1 MAAVGSRA
9 VIVEDH
15 DALSRGLELVLGKAG
30 IDVVGSARTEQE
42 GYEIIL
48 RERPG
53 LAVVDIGLEDGSG
66 VELARRL
73 AESEPD
79 LGVLIYTGLDDEGLL
94 REAIDSGARGFALKA
109 GPARDLVAAARA
121 VASGGSYV
129 DPHLTFVL
137 GESATGEV
145 ATLSPRERE
154 VMAALAEGLKGP
166 PGGRA
171 AWNRSRHRAHPRGE
185 RDAEARR
192 AHARTCHRHRPPAR
206 TDRNPRFDVLTPPP
220 RAAILTGR

>member
-1 MAAVGSRA
+1 MMAVVGSRA

-94 REAIDSGARGFALKA
+94 REAIKSGARGFALKA

-121 VASGGSYV
+121 VASGGTYV

-137 GESATGEV
+137 GKSATGEV

-166 PGGRA
+166 QVA
-171 AWNRSRHRAHPRGE
+171 E
-185 RDAEARR
+185 RLGIAPDTVRTHVENAMQKLDARTR
-192 AHARTCHRHRPPAR
+192 AHAI
-206 TDRNPRFDVLTPPP
+206 
-220 RAAILTGR
+220 AIALQHGLIEIPDSTY

>member
-1 MAAVGSRA
+1 MMAVVGSRA

-94 REAIDSGARGFALKA
+94 REAINSGARGFALKA

-121 VASGGSYV
+121 VASGGTYV

-166 PGGRA
+166 QVA
-171 AWNRSRHRAHPRGE
+171 E
-185 RDAEARR
+185 RLGIAPDTVRTHVENAMQKLDARTR
-192 AHARTCHRHRPPAR
+192 AHAI
-206 TDRNPRFDVLTPPP
+206 
-220 RAAILTGR
+220 AIALQHGLIEIPDSTY

>member
-1 MAAVGSRA
+1 MTAVGSRA

-73 AESEPD
+73 AESQPD
-79 LGVLIYTGLDDEGLL
+79 LGVLIYTGLEDEGLL

-166 PGGRA
+166 QVA
-171 AWNRSRHRAHPRGE
+171 E
-185 RDAEARR
+185 RLGIAPDTVRTHVENAMHKLEARTR
-192 AHARTCHRHRPPAR
+192 VHAI
-206 TDRNPRFDVLTPPP
+206 
-220 RAAILTGR
+220 AIALQHGLIEIPDSTY

>member
-79 LGVLIYTGLDDEGLL
+79 LGVLIYTGLDDERLL

-166 PGGRA
+166 QVA
-171 AWNRSRHRAHPRGE
+171 E
-185 RDAEARR
+185 RLGIAPDTVRTHVENAMQKLD
-192 AHARTCHRHRPPAR
+192 ARTRVH
-206 TDRNPRFDVLTPPP
+206 
-220 RAAILTGR
+220 AIAIALQHGLIEIPDSTY

>member
-53 LAVVDIGLEDGSG
+53 LAVVDIGLERGSG

-73 AESEPD
+73 AKSEPG

-121 VASGGSYV
+121 VAAGGSYV
-129 DPHLTFVL
+129 DPNLTFVL
-137 GESATGEV
+137 GESPTGEV
-145 ATLSPRERE
+145 AALSPRERE
-154 VMAALAEGLKGP
+154 VMAALAEGLKA
-166 PGGRA
+166 RQVA
-171 AWNRSRHRAHPRGE
+171 E
-185 RDAEARR
+185 RLGIAPDTVRTHVENAMQKLEARTR
-192 AHARTCHRHRPPAR
+192 VHAI
-206 TDRNPRFDVLTPPP
+206 
-220 RAAILTGR
+220 AIALRQGLLKIPDSPY

>member
-137 GESATGEV
+137 GESPTGEV

-166 PGGRA
+166 QVA
-171 AWNRSRHRAHPRGE
+171 E
-185 RDAEARR
+185 RLGIAPDTVRTHVENAMQKLD
-192 AHARTCHRHRPPAR
+192 ARTRVH
-206 TDRNPRFDVLTPPP
+206 
-220 RAAILTGR
+220 AIAIALQHGLIEIPDSTY

>member
-1 MAAVGSRA
+1 MMAVVGSRA

-94 REAIDSGARGFALKA
+94 REAIKSGARGFALKA

-121 VASGGSYV
+121 VASGGTYV

-166 PGGRA
+166 QVA
-171 AWNRSRHRAHPRGE
+171 E
-185 RDAEARR
+185 RLGIAPDTVRTHVENAMQKLDARTR
-192 AHARTCHRHRPPAR
+192 AHAI
-206 TDRNPRFDVLTPPP
+206 
-220 RAAILTGR
+220 AIALEHGLIEIPDSTY

>member
-109 GPARDLVAAARA
+109 GPRPRPGRRGPCGRGRRQLRRPPSHLRPRRERHRRGSHALTARAGGDGGAGRGVEGAARWPSGS
-121 VASGGSYV
+121 ASPPTPCAPTWRTRCRSSTRARAYM
-129 DPHLTFVL
+129 P
-137 GESATGEV
+137 
-145 ATLSPRERE
+145 SPS
-154 VMAALAEGLKGP
+154 P
-166 PGGRA
+166 
-171 AWNRSRHRAHPRGE
+171 SS
-185 RDAEARR
+185 
-192 AHARTCHRHRPPAR
+192 
-206 TDRNPRFDVLTPPP
+206 TD
-220 RAAILTGR
+220 

>member
-94 REAIDSGARGFALKA
+94 RDAIDSGARGFALKA

-137 GESATGEV
+137 GESPTGEV

-166 PGGRA
+166 QVA
-171 AWNRSRHRAHPRGE
+171 E
-185 RDAEARR
+185 RLGIAPDTVRTHVENAM
-192 AHARTCHRHRPPAR
+192 HKLDARTRVH
-206 TDRNPRFDVLTPPP
+206 
-220 RAAILTGR
+220 AIAIALQHGLIEIPDSTY

>member
-1 MAAVGSRA
+1 MMAVVGSRA

-94 REAIDSGARGFALKA
+94 REAIKSGARGFALKA

-121 VASGGSYV
+121 VASGGTYV

-166 PGGRA
+166 QVA
-171 AWNRSRHRAHPRGE
+171 E
-185 RDAEARR
+185 RLGIAPDTVRTHVENAMQKLDARTR
-192 AHARTCHRHRPPAR
+192 AHAI
-206 TDRNPRFDVLTPPP
+206 
-220 RAAILTGR
+220 AIALQHGLIEIPDSTY